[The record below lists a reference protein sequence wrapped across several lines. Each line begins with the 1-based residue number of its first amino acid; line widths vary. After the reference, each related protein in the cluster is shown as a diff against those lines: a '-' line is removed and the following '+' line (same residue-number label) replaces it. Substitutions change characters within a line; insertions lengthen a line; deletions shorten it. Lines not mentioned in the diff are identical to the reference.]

1 MKVRGTLK
9 KNSDFRRLYA
19 KGRSAVTP
27 YLILYVRPN
36 RLGENRVGY
45 TVSAKLGHAVVRNR
59 VRRRLREIVRLNSP
73 KLKSGWDIVVVAR
86 SRCVDAEYRRLEKAF
101 LQACTKLGLM
111 REAEE

>member
-45 TVSAKLGHAVVRNR
+45 TVSADMFILITVIALLFQKVFVVK
-59 VRRRLREIVRLNSP
+59 E
-73 KLKSGWDIVVVAR
+73 D
-86 SRCVDAEYRRLEKAF
+86 Y
-101 LQACTKLGLM
+101 
-111 REAEE
+111 